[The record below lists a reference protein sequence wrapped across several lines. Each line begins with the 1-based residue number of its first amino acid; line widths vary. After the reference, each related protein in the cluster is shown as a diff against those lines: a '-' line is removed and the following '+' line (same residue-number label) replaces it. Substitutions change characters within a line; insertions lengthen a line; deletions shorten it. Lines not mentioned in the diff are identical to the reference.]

1 MMDKVVLNGV
11 CNNPF
16 FSHHVLLIFFLI
28 FISLRFLNLFY
39 NELIQFMFF
48 KKEDYYVPPGPKVIN
63 SILLLIEFCSG
74 SHPAWDQTKI

>member
-1 MMDKVVLNGV
+1 MYVYLEEIGNKKMPKWGFII

-16 FSHHVLLIFFLI
+16 FSHHVLLIFCLS

-48 KKEDYYVPPGPKVIN
+48 KKEGYSVLLGPEVIS
-63 SILLLIEFCSG
+63 SI
-74 SHPAWDQTKI
+74 